1 MRFGIKTSPQ
11 ETTYD
16 AMRAVWTAADEIE
29 LFESAWNFDHF
40 YPIFSDS
47 TGPCMEGWV
56 TLTALAEATSR
67 IRIGCLVTGAVYRHP
82 AVLANMA
89 ATLDIIS
96 GGRLDLGIG
105 AGWNEEECAAYG
117 IELGTLTERFD
128 RFDETL
134 EILDSLLRNEWTDFS
149 GKHFTLTRARCE
161 PKGVQRP
168 RPPITVG
175 GAGRKRT
182 LRAAAR
188 WADHWNHP
196 GGAPAD
202 IAAAKEVLHQHCA
215 DIGRDPSEILTSC
228 HVRYD
233 AAAGPSALVE
243 TCRTLDGIVDLA
255 IVYLP
260 PPQSPEMLGPIA
272 DALAP
277 LAT

>member
-16 AMRAVWTAADEIE
+16 AMRAVWREADGID

-56 TLTALAEATSR
+56 TLTALAEATQR
-67 IRIGCLVTGAVYRHP
+67 IRIGCLVTGIVYRHP

-89 ATLDIIS
+89 TTLDIVS
-96 GGRLDLGIG
+96 NGRLELGLG
-105 AGWNEEECAAYG
+105 AAWNEEECAAYG
-117 IELGTLTERFD
+117 IELGSLTERFD
-128 RFDETL
+128 RFDEAL
-134 EILDSLLRNEWTDFS
+134 EIIDSLLTNETTDFKGS
-149 GKHFTLTRARCE
+149 YFQLTNARNE

-168 RPPITVG
+168 RPPITIG
-175 GAGRKRT
+175 GTGPRRT

-196 GGAPAD
+196 GGSPEQ
-202 IAAAKEVLHQHCA
+202 IAKAKEILAARCA
-215 DIGRDPSEILTSC
+215 EIDRDPSEITTST
-228 HVRYD
+228 HVRLD
-233 AAAGPSALVE
+233 GKGGPAAVAE
-243 TCRTLDGIVDLA
+243 TCAGLDGIVDLA

-260 PPQSPEMLGPIA
+260 PPHDPAVLQ
-272 DALAP
+272 P
-277 LAT
+277 LAEAVQPLAS